1 MRLLLHLALILLLL
15 AGTVPTGRSALA
27 ETRSCSGAITAADV
41 CVAPG
46 LARASDPRA
55 PAKSCVCDL
64 TLADA
69 GAQPLPLRLSDSDLS
84 ARVPRLQERSRPSVP
99 LRPPRA

>member
-15 AGTVPTGRSALA
+15 AGTVPTGRPALA
-27 ETRSCSGAITAADV
+27 GTGSCSGAVTAADV
-41 CVAPG
+41 CVSPG
-46 LARASDPRA
+46 LAQASEPRA
-55 PAKSCVCDL
+55 PAKSCACDL

-69 GAQPLPLRLSDSDLS
+69 VAQPLPLRLSDSNLS
-84 ARVPRLQERSRPSVP
+84 ARVPTLHERSRPSVP